1 MISALVLLAAPGRT
15 DNSQR
20 NMPVTELTTNYLYTE
35 EKEQGEYYLV
45 RIREA
50 FSEEV
55 IQKLDPISEKASKL
69 QEQGEDGSNK
79 RSLQSS
85 EVKKETQYERPTK
98 RL

>member
-1 MISALVLLAAPGRT
+1 M
-15 DNSQR
+15 
-20 NMPVTELTTNYLYTE
+20 
-35 EKEQGEYYLV
+35 

-85 EVKKETQYERPTK
+85 EVKKETQ
-98 RL
+98 

>member
-55 IQKLDPISEKASKL
+55 I
-69 QEQGEDGSNK
+69 
-79 RSLQSS
+79 
-85 EVKKETQYERPTK
+85 
-98 RL
+98 